1 MGPMPPTTGATGTVQ
16 LRKFGLLVGGIF
28 GAIGLWPAVVRGGSP
43 RMWALILGGLLI
55 APALLAPGV
64 LAPVYRGWM
73 AAAEVLAWVNTRILL
88 GIVFYGLITPMGL
101 IRRLRGADAMR
112 RRGDPG
118 AESYRVP
125 KPPRAGTHMNRQ
137 F

>member
-1 MGPMPPTTGATGTVQ
+1 MHATTATGTAQ

-28 GAIGLWPAVVRGGSP
+28 CAIGLWPALIRGGDP
-43 RMWALILGGLLI
+43 RVWTLVVGGLLVV
-55 APALLAPGV
+55 PALVAPRA
-64 LAPVYRGWM
+64 LAPVYRVWM
-73 AAAEVLAWVNTRILL
+73 AAAEGLGWVNTRILL

-101 IRRLRGADAMR
+101 IRRLRGGDAMR

-125 KPPRAGTHMNRQ
+125 KPPRSGTHMNRQ